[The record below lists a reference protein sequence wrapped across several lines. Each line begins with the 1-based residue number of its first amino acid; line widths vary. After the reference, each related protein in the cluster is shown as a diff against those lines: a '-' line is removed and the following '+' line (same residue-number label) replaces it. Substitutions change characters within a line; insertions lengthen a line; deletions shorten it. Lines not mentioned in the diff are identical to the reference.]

1 MVVVVVV
8 VEVFVV
14 VVVVV
19 VVLCQRH
26 HDTITR
32 YFEVQRG
39 EIVLVC
45 EPTHLQ
51 QLEKV
56 RKTNRRK

>member
-1 MVVVVVV
+1 MVVVVL
-8 VEVFVV
+8 
-14 VVVVV
+14 VV

-39 EIVLVC
+39 EIVLMGK
-45 EPTHLQ
+45 PTHLQ
-51 QLEKV
+51 QLEKRIEENENELV
-56 RKTNRRK
+56 IIRGG